1 MTKNSECN
9 LEEEEGI
16 ANTKLNLL
24 IRAKIKTTRENILSC
39 ERDHLTEVHLRLM
52 ELRVLSPPLFL
63 QWSFTHGIK
72 MKEKKPKIRNMRS
85 WIFWNADDLQAYDI
99 FSEKPVHRF
108 LTFPEEEAHGQALS
122 GAYQGWPM
130 QPGFSWHGWLMTL
143 MDWPSLVH
151 GFPAYHKASSV
162 GQGQMFSW
170 LSDEKWSW
178 SL

>member
-24 IRAKIKTTRENILSC
+24 IRAKIKTTRENILPC

-85 WIFWNADDLQAYDI
+85 
-99 FSEKPVHRF
+99 
-108 LTFPEEEAHGQALS
+108 
-122 GAYQGWPM
+122 
-130 QPGFSWHGWLMTL
+130 
-143 MDWPSLVH
+143 
-151 GFPAYHKASSV
+151 
-162 GQGQMFSW
+162 
-170 LSDEKWSW
+170 
-178 SL
+178 